1 MKRLPATCKHN
12 TTQNRQQHS
21 ARSGAVAM
29 ILVVAV
35 TMIGTVLLTQGVR
48 SVVSERRAMPA
59 MLQQQQAKHL
69 LQVGLRKL
77 KALPSLNDVQPG
89 VWQFAKGILHTGQT
103 GELKVTVAGGIVT
116 ISARY
121 PLESDTPISVSQ
133 TLTKDDWTIQLETDE
148 RRR

>member
-1 MKRLPATCKHN
+1 
-12 TTQNRQQHS
+12 
-21 ARSGAVAM
+21 M

-59 MLQQQQAKHL
+59 MFQQQQAKHL

-77 KALPSLNDVQPG
+77 KALPSLDDVQPG
-89 VWQFAKGILHTGQT
+89 DWQFAKGILHTGQT